1 VFVPLLDVHGQP
13 VNVIDRGEGD
23 ALVLLHA
30 FPLQAAMWDYQI
42 EALDGS
48 HRCIAIDLPGFGQ
61 SPPPAAPD
69 ASMQAWADLVAGVL
83 DQLGIDRATFVGA
96 SMGGYLAMALL
107 RHHRERVHQLVLA
120 GSRARSDDPAVAQ
133 RRTAQQDRLREG
145 TEVEVLAK
153 EVVEG
158 LLSSGS
164 MSRSDLVDYVH
175 ALAAGADPEG
185 WIAALEAMKD
195 RPDSMLLLRQAD
207 VRALVLVGELD
218 RVTPIAEAMSLRSL
232 LKGELRVVPDVGHL
246 PNVEDPL
253 AFNEALLGFL
263 GVEPGAGAP
272 TAGAPAGDPSD
283 PTAPAPTG
291 EPADA

>member
-1 VFVPLLDVHGQP
+1 VPLLDIHGQP

-23 ALVLLHA
+23 AVIFLHA

-42 EALDGS
+42 EALEQT
-48 HRCIAIDLPGFGQ
+48 HRCIAVDLPGFGQ
-61 SPPPAAPD
+61 SPPPVEPD
-69 ASMQAWADLVAGVL
+69 ATSMQSWAALVAEVL
-83 DQLGIDRATFVGA
+83 DQLGVTEATVVGA

-107 RHHRERVHQLVLA
+107 RHHPERVRQLVLA
-120 GSRARSDDPAVAQ
+120 GSRARSDDPTVAQ
-133 RRTAQQDRLREG
+133 RRTNQQDELRG
-145 TEVEVLAK
+145 GAEVGSLAK
-153 EVVEG
+153 ETVEG

-164 MSRSDLVDYVH
+164 MARAELVDYVH
-175 ALAAGADPEG
+175 ALAEGADAEG

-207 VRALVLVGELD
+207 VRALVIVGELD

-232 LKGELRVVPDVGHL
+232 LKGELVIVSDVGHL

-263 GVEPGAGAP
+263 GAPPAEGPAVE
-272 TAGAPAGDPSD
+272 
-283 PTAPAPTG
+283 
-291 EPADA
+291 EPDAEEPVADVVSAEQPQA